1 MPELGF
7 SLGLAS
13 PRFLPTG
20 LGVPSL
26 ALAETGDTEIS
37 YTIGRASNADQYR
50 VEKSTDGVTYT
61 LLATQ
66 STHGTYADSGLT
78 EGETYY
84 YRVRAED
91 TGSGE
96 VSVYVLANLVL
107 LAEFSGV
114 SLSES
119 TRTQT
124 YLNTF
129 NLVFTPDISLS
140 ASETITLSGL
150 SGSQTSS
157 NTSLAISGTDASIFG
172 SVGNWN
178 NNGTLVLTVAS
189 GQTLSATSTSI
200 SFQLQNPT
208 FPNSG
213 TSSVTLASSGFNTT
227 NISGTFFNVTELP
240 PIFNITEEAVED
252 DIITTSPTNPSGE
265 VNIRYAEYTDDLY
278 VYDGT
283 DWYKFSND

>member
-13 PRFLPTG
+13 PRLLPTG

-50 VEKSTDGVTYT
+50 VERSTDGVTYS
-61 LLATQ
+61 LLTNQ

-119 TRTQT
+119 TQTQT

-213 TSSVTLASSGFNTT
+213 TSSVALASSGFNTA

-240 PIFNITEEAVED
+240 PIFNITEEATED

-265 VNIRYAEYTDDLY
+265 VNIRYAEDTDDLY

>member
-1 MPELGF
+1 MLGA
-7 SLGLAS
+7 SLSLSVGKIPL
-13 PRFLPTG
+13 LPTG

-50 VEKSTDGVTYT
+50 VERSTDGVTYS
-61 LLATQ
+61 LLTNQ

-119 TRTQT
+119 TQTQN

-189 GQTLSATSTSI
+189 GQTLSATNTSI

-240 PIFNITEEAVED
+240 PIFNITEEATEN

-265 VNIRYAEYTDDLY
+265 VNIRYAEDTDDLY

-283 DWYKFSND
+283 DWYKFQND